1 MKPILIATLLLTS
14 IAALAQK
21 PDLHAGGAKPSTIP
35 NHETTLVTL
44 PGFHLAGATVTV
56 TGVCTLK
63 SYKIVS
69 DNQLA
74 MMIEG
79 HRAIADKE
87 DGCFLT
93 VHRGS
98 LSAGTYVVVDLTE
111 AEWDE
116 KHKKENAADQARGEA
131 WVAHLGKQ
139 WTFHYANG
147 TSEVFTAQPI
157 EDGSL
162 VPEFK
167 NTSGL
172 SAKIL
177 TTNDN
182 TVMMV
187 VDQCMRSGTLVNG
200 QVKNG
205 ISQGVCKPDG
215 AWTAQ
220 QK

>member
-1 MKPILIATLLLTS
+1 MKTILIATLLFTS
-14 IAALAQK
+14 IAVAQK
-21 PDLHAGGAKPSTIP
+21 PDLHAGGAKPSSLP

-56 TGVCTLK
+56 TGVCSLK
-63 SYKIVS
+63 SYKVVS
-69 DNQLA
+69 DTQIT

-79 HRAIADKE
+79 HRAIDEKE

-93 VHRGS
+93 VHQGS
-98 LSAGTYVVVDLTE
+98 LSAGTYVIVDLTE
-111 AEWDE
+111 AEWNE
-116 KHKKENAADQARGEA
+116 KHARERAHDQAQGEEY
-131 WVAHLGKQ
+131 VAQLGKQ
-139 WTFHYANG
+139 WILHYANG
-147 TSEVFTAQPI
+147 TSETFTVQPI

-167 NTSGL
+167 STSGGT
-172 SAKIL
+172 AKIL
-177 TTNDN
+177 TTRDN

-187 VDQCMRSGTLVNG
+187 IDQCMRSGTLANG
-200 QVKNG
+200 QVKDGTSRG
-205 ISQGVCKPDG
+205 ICKPDG